1 MIGGEKNRKPHMKHP
16 PAHHPGE
23 PLTVSIGEA
32 ARLTGLSAAT
42 LRRRNKDGTL
52 PMVRVGGR
60 RLVRLVDLRRLVEA
74 SEPSPSR

>member
-1 MIGGEKNRKPHMKHP
+1 MKIANHP
-16 PAHHPGE
+16 PIPE

-60 RLVRLVDLRRLVEA
+60 RLVRLADLRRLVEA
-74 SEPSPSR
+74 SEPSANR